1 MNNKLL
7 KKHYNGHGLYR
18 VIPDPYILTLQ
29 TDGHGT
35 LTADKITGYAGDTVT
50 LTPTNN
56 TYYRFNNY
64 QCTGGSIVG
73 NTFTF
78 SAQNATAKANF
89 KTNDFTAK
97 GNWLLPNDIPDY
109 HTANG
114 YETVFFAFANVT
126 ATNNNTI
133 FVKDKSYIQ
142 WSRNAATRIQY
153 IDVSALKIPE
163 IYSGIKFQ
171 TEPGVMIVSG
181 IGGGGQ
187 LEVNFMNSGSESKAI
202 QKYAHA
208 EVSTHGQSAK
218 INLTATTSN
227 YWGYYTLNGY
237 GSSWRVGI
245 VNPNATW
252 SASGYAP

>member
-1 MNNKLL
+1 MNNYLL
-7 KKHYNGHGLYR
+7 KKHYNGHCLYR
-18 VIPDPYILTLQ
+18 VIPDPYILSLQ

-78 SAQNATAKANF
+78 GAQNATAKANF

-97 GNWLLPNDIPDY
+97 GNWLLPYDDPYY

-114 YETVFFAFANVT
+114 YETEFFAYANVT
-126 ATNNNTI
+126 ATNNNSI
-133 FVKDKSYIQ
+133 FVKDHSYIL
-142 WSRNAATRIQY
+142 WSRKANNRIQY
-153 IDVSALKIPE
+153 IDVSALYIPE

-181 IGGGGQ
+181 IGGGGR
-187 LEVNFMNSGSESKAI
+187 LDVNFMNSGSELNDI
-202 QKYAHA
+202 ERYAYA
-208 EVSTHGQSAK
+208 DVNTQQSAK

-227 YWGYYTLNGY
+227 YWGYYTLDGY
-237 GSSWRVGI
+237 GTGWRVGI

>member
-64 QCTGGSIVG
+64 TNTGGTISNNI
-73 NTFTF
+73 FTF
-78 SAQNATAKANF
+78 GNGNATAKANF

-97 GNWLLPNDIPDY
+97 GNWLLPNDDPNY
-109 HTANG
+109 HSSNG

-142 WSRNAATRIQY
+142 WYRNAATRIQY
-153 IDVSALKIPE
+153 IDVSALNIPE

-208 EVSTHGQSAK
+208 DVSTHGQSAK